1 MSAGVQAALLAA
13 ALTFVSA
20 WLLVPGSSGSLARL
34 GATAELDA
42 RMPWKRAPLA
52 SAAAL
57 AAWQLLRSE
66 GLAVV
71 VLGLG
76 GAAVAAVTQRLLAA
90 WHRRQTRSRRQ
101 AACVEFCDALA
112 AELDGGLPAVTA
124 LERAGAPWPEL
135 AGVVSAARLG
145 DDVSAALRRSAQL
158 PGAEGLR
165 AVAAAWD
172 VASRS
177 GAALSLVLT
186 RVAAGLR
193 NDQEARAE
201 VVAALGPPR
210 ATAKMLAVL
219 PLFGIGLGFSMGADP
234 LRFLLHTGA
243 GAGCLSA
250 GAALALLG
258 VWWVERLATA
268 AEI

>member
-1 MSAGVQAALLAA
+1 MPALALAA
-13 ALTFVSA
+13 ALAFAAV
-20 WLLVPGSSGSLARL
+20 WLLVPTRTGSLARL
-34 GATAELDA
+34 GTAA
-42 RMPWKRAPLA
+42 GPASRMRWSRVLLAPA
-52 SAAAL
+52 VAL
-57 AAWQLLRSE
+57 AAWQLPRTEWPHVL
-66 GLAVV
+66 
-71 VLGLG
+71 VLGFG
-76 GAAVAAVTQRLLAA
+76 GAAVAAATQRLIVGRR
-90 WHRRQTRSRRQ
+90 HRQTRSRRQ
-101 AACVEFCDALA
+101 AACVELCDALA
-112 AELDGGLPAVTA
+112 AELDGGLPALTA
-124 LERAGAPWPEL
+124 LGRACAPWPEL

-145 DDVSAALRRSAQL
+145 DDVSVALRRSAQL

-177 GAALSLVLT
+177 GAGLALVLA

-201 VVAALGPPR
+201 VAAALGPPR
-210 ATAKMLAVL
+210 ATAKMLAAL

-234 LRFLLHTGA
+234 LRFLLRTGA
-243 GAGCLSA
+243 GAVCLSV